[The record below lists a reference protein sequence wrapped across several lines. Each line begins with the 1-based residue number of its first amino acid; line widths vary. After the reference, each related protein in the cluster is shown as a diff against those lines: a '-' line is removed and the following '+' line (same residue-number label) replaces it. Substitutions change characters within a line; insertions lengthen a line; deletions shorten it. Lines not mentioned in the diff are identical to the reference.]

1 MSESTGNRFLEQLV
15 RAFHVES
22 TTIAVVILILICL
35 VCVSVAVVLV
45 LLINHCVKTRAT
57 AKKRKAFR
65 KRLASVYLDEI
76 SEHEKTR
83 GKYGQLLFSIH
94 YQTKDS
100 KLIVIVMQATFG
112 ESSSTG
118 TFPDTYV
125 TVKLASDK
133 YGKLKQ
139 YGDPVRTELQ
149 RRKESPCWNYRC
161 TFDVEKRDL
170 KHTHVLFE
178 LFSYDTVSQDT
189 SIGRLAIPL
198 SKFDLGDYT
207 DKTLE
212 HAEWLQAGE
221 SKFNGI
227 GEVYLALSYQKT
239 LEVLECQVFEARNL
253 KVTESM
259 KALKHKLVNMHVEL
273 RCNQLSLGS
282 FETRPKSDLVT
293 PYFNERFNFKL
304 NKDQLSDAK
313 LTFQLQSCGKQGK
326 KHILGSFAVGATMD
340 MSGGGK
346 HWAEMLE
353 NSPRSQAMWHTLV
366 PKEV

>member
-1 MSESTGNRFLEQLV
+1 MSDSTGNRFLEQLS

-22 TTIAVVILILICL
+22 TAVTVVILILICL
-35 VCVSVAVVLV
+35 LCVSVTVVLV
-45 LLINHCVKTRAT
+45 MLIIHCVKTQAT
-57 AKKRKAFR
+57 AKRRKGFR
-65 KRLASVYLDEI
+65 KRLASVYLDDI
-76 SEHEKTR
+76 SERGKTR

-94 YQTKDS
+94 YQSEDG
-100 KLIVIVMQATFG
+100 KLIVVVMQATFG
-112 ESSSTG
+112 ESSSVEA
-118 TFPDTYV
+118 FSDTYV

-139 YGDPVRTELQ
+139 CGDPVRTDMQ
-149 RRKESPCWNYRC
+149 RKKESPCWNYQC
-161 TFDVEKRDL
+161 TFDVEKKDL
-170 KHTHVLFE
+170 KYTHILFE
-178 LFSYDTVSQDT
+178 LFSYDAVSQDK

-198 SKFDLGDYT
+198 NNFDLGDYI

-221 SKFNGI
+221 PKFNGI
-227 GEVYLALSYQKT
+227 GQVYLGLSYQKT

-253 KVTESM
+253 KISECM
-259 KALKHKLVNMHVEL
+259 KALKHKQVNVHVEL
-273 RCNQLSLGS
+273 RCNQVSLGS
-282 FETRPKSDLVT
+282 FETRPKSDLLT

-326 KHILGSFAVGATMD
+326 KHILGSFAVGSTMD

-346 HWAEMLE
+346 HWTEMLE
-353 NSPRSQAMWHTLV
+353 NSPRSQAMWHALI